1 MPLWP
6 KAIPCL
12 IAMLPAIPCAGATF
26 GTVVPIRGTVSDI
39 ALDSLRG
46 QVYAA
51 NFSASRI
58 EVMSTYNLTLLAPL
72 GVPLPPSCVAMS
84 PDNRFL
90 VVGENAAPFAANG
103 GFTIFDLD
111 MGERQDV
118 TMSGSALAVAFGAG
132 SEALMVTTTGVFLVN
147 PLTAKTTPVTAT
159 MPLPVS
165 LNLPVPLATFPP
177 QIIQAA
183 AGVSGDGNT
192 IVVLATAQ
200 APAQGTASAT
210 AQATSIYLLLRYS
223 IPTGA
228 LGVEAFQTSPPLG
241 PYAVAVDGDAT
252 NVLAGWGL
260 LHRLNQQDYGWAEF
274 PNGTGAANIGTNAWD
289 LGRNVIYAQQVVNGD
304 GPVLH
309 VVDTDNLTVRER
321 IQLPENLA
329 GHSLISSDDQTMYAV
344 SVSGITVLPIGKLSK
359 TAQIATQEEDLM
371 FQGDACSRAVI
382 TQTLDILDLGNA
394 GADFTL
400 SVPQGTTGVKILTP
414 SGVAPA
420 SVQIQVDP
428 VAFQNAYGTTTIP
441 LTIASSKGVNLPF
454 PVRLLINT
462 RNSNQLGTVVNV
474 PGKLV
479 DMMADPSRNRVYIIR
494 QDKNLVLVY
503 NSTTLQPI
511 TSLRTGNTPVKMS
524 MTTDQHYLI
533 VGNDNSMIASVF
545 DLDAL
550 QPAAPILFPFGHYPR
565 TIGVSLTGIFA
576 TARVV
581 GSLPACLQSSTG
593 GTSGTGGTGGTGST
607 TGTPLDQIDFANGV
621 ANTPCNLGIYR
632 NNLTSANGA
641 LAESPG
647 NLSLLLALP
656 DGNVMLYDYS
666 VATWVD
672 SRKDFS
678 ALGGAYGA
686 FSNNLFLA
694 DINLLD
700 AALVPIGQF
709 PAATGSSSGM
719 GIATGA
725 GLRTTAQAA
734 SGPGLIERV
743 DMGAFST
750 YHGSALTEAPLL
762 PASLPTAAVGLIGE
776 TILPFIRTL
785 AMPADQSSILLLTV
799 SGITQ
804 LTPNF
809 DAITQIPS
817 ISSVTNAADGTA
829 SVAPGGLV
837 NIVGAGLAPAGAWAT
852 SLPLP
857 FALGDVCVTVGSTAL
872 ALFSVSPSSISGQL
886 PFVPPGAGTV
896 TVTGPGGVSSG
907 YDLTILAQAPA
918 VFLNG
923 SAGTQTG
930 LATVIRDDN
939 QELVDFTNPIHPNL
953 GITIYLTGMG
963 TTTPPPALGAAA
975 PLDPLALV
983 DAPPTVTLGGVGLA
997 VNFAGLTP
1005 GEVGVYQINAQVPAN
1020 VQGGTS
1026 VPLAITQGGSST
1038 SLSVRVVTP

>member
-1 MPLWP
+1 
-6 KAIPCL
+6 
-12 IAMLPAIPCAGATF
+12 
-26 GTVVPIRGTVSDI
+26 
-39 ALDSLRG
+39 
-46 QVYAA
+46 
-51 NFSASRI
+51 
-58 EVMSTYNLTLLAPL
+58 
-72 GVPLPPSCVAMS
+72 
-84 PDNRFL
+84 
-90 VVGENAAPFAANG
+90 
-103 GFTIFDLD
+103 
-111 MGERQDV
+111 
-118 TMSGSALAVAFGAG
+118 VAFGAG
-132 SEALMVTTTGVFLVN
+132 SKALMVTTTGVFLVD
-147 PLTAKTTPVTAT
+147 PLTATTTPVAT
-159 MPLPVS
+159 QTPVS

-192 IVVLATAQ
+192 IVVLVTTAT
-200 APAQGTASAT
+200 GST
-210 AQATSIYLLLRYS
+210 YLLLRYS

-228 LGVEAFQTSPPLG
+228 LGVEAFEVSPQLG
-241 PYAVAVDGDAT
+241 PYAVAVDADAT
-252 NVLAGWGL
+252 NVLAGWAL
-260 LHRLNQQDYGWAEF
+260 LHLLNKQDYLWAQF

-289 LGRNVIYAQQVVNGD
+289 LGRNVIYAQQVVAGD

-309 VVDTDNLTVRER
+309 IVDTDNLTVRER
-321 IQLPENLA
+321 IQLSENLA

-344 SVSGITVLPIGKLSK
+344 SISGITVLPIGQLSK
-359 TAQIATQEEDLM
+359 TPQIATQEEDLM
-371 FQGDACSRAVI
+371 FQGDACNRAVI
-382 TQTLDILDLGNA
+382 TQTLGIVDLGNA

-400 SVPQGTTGVKILTP
+400 SVPQGTTGVQILTP

-420 SVQIQVDP
+420 TVQIQVDP
-428 VAFQNAYGTTTIP
+428 TAFQNSHGTTVIP
-441 LTIASSKGVNLPF
+441 LTITSSKGVNLPF

-462 RNSNQLGTVVNV
+462 RDFNQLGTVVDV

-503 NSTTLQPI
+503 DSTTLLLV

-533 VGNDNSMIASVF
+533 VGNDNSQIASVF
-545 DLDAL
+545 DLNAL
-550 QPAAPILFPFGHYPR
+550 QPVAPILFPFGHYPR

-581 GSLPACLQSSTG
+581 GSPPASACPPP
-593 GTSGTGGTGGTGST
+593 GTGSNL
-607 TGTPLDQIDFANGV
+607 LDQIDFANGV
-621 ANTPCNLGIYR
+621 ATTPCSLGIYQ

-641 LAESPG
+641 LAESAG
-647 NLSLLLALP
+647 NLSLLLVLP
-656 DGNVMLYDYS
+656 DGNVLLYDAS

-672 SRKDFS
+672 SRKDFTS
-678 ALGGAYGA
+678 LGGAYGA

-694 DINLLD
+694 DINLLNV
-700 AALVPIGQF
+700 ALVPIGQF
-709 PAATGSSSGM
+709 PAATGSSSGI
-719 GIATGA
+719 GIAAGA

-743 DMGAFST
+743 NLATLST
-750 YHGSALTEAPLL
+750 FNGTALTEAPLL
-762 PASLPTAAVGLIGE
+762 PASLPTATVGIIGE

-785 AMPADQSSILLLTV
+785 AIPADQSSILLLTV

-817 ISSVTNAADGTA
+817 ISSVTNAADGSA

-837 NIVGAGLAPAGAWAT
+837 IIAGAGLAPNAASA
-852 SLPLP
+852 SNLPLP
-857 FALGDVCVTVGSTAL
+857 FALGDTCVTVGSAVL
-872 ALFSVSPSSISGQL
+872 ALFSVSPSNILAQL
-886 PFVPPGAGTV
+886 PFVQPGAGTV
-896 TVTGPGGVSSG
+896 TVTNPGGISSA

-918 VFLNG
+918 VFRNG

-963 TTTPPPALGAAA
+963 TTTPLPALGAPA
-975 PLDPLALV
+975 PLDPPALV
-983 DAPPTVTLGGVGLA
+983 DSPPTVTLGAVSLA

-1005 GEVGVYQINAQVPAN
+1005 GQVGVYQINAQVPGD
-1020 VQGGTS
+1020 VKGGTS
-1026 VPLAITQGGSST
+1026 VPLTITQGGAST